1 MEGKEKTFGE
11 LKKGDT
17 IYFYHQDM
25 YDGPGILRE
34 YILEKD
40 PYQTYYENIIA
51 IDVRLTE
58 NCLCKE
64 LEFAEDDIDDTLNL
78 ADFNYNCLHYGD
90 EYWYFTTNKERA
102 IRKRKEM
109 LDAYIYKTEKNL
121 NILKMKLEEHMN
133 EYKEELVKY
142 GLIKD

>member
-34 YILEKD
+34 YVLEHNPSPTCSKSIKR
-40 PYQTYYENIIA
+40 YAIRLNGEYLYEN
-51 IDVRLTE
+51 
-58 NCLCKE
+58 
-64 LEFAEDDIDDTLNL
+64 LEFADDDVDDTLNL
-78 ADFNYNCLHYGD
+78 TDYNHNCLHYGD

-102 IRKRKEM
+102 IRKRKDM
-109 LDAYIYKTEKNL
+109 IDAYIFKTEKNL
-121 NILKMKLEEHMN
+121 NILKRKLEEHMN
-133 EYKEELVKY
+133 EYREELIKY
-142 GLIKD
+142 GNIKL

>member
-34 YILEKD
+34 YIFENEPETTGWEGIKTYAIRLNGEYLYKD
-40 PYQTYYENIIA
+40 
-51 IDVRLTE
+51 
-58 NCLCKE
+58 
-64 LEFAEDDIDDTLNL
+64 LEFADDDVEDTLNI
-78 ADFNYNCLHYGD
+78 ADYNHNCMHYGD

-109 LDAYIYKTEKNL
+109 LDAYIFKTEKNL
-121 NILKMKLEEHMN
+121 NILKRKLEEHMN
-133 EYKEELVKY
+133 EYREELVKY

>member
-34 YILEKD
+34 YVLEKD
-40 PYQTYYENIIA
+40 PSPLCCSSIKEYAIKLNGGYLYEG
-51 IDVRLTE
+51 
-58 NCLCKE
+58 
-64 LEFAEDDIDDTLNL
+64 LEFADDDVDDTLNI
-78 ADFNYNCLHYGD
+78 ADYNYNCLHYGD
-90 EYWYFTTNKERA
+90 EYWYFTPNKERI

-109 LDAYIYKTEKNL
+109 IDAYIFKTEKNL

-133 EYKEELVKY
+133 EYREELIKY
-142 GLIKD
+142 GIIKL

>member
-34 YILEKD
+34 YIFEKD
-40 PYQTYYENIIA
+40 PSPTCCDGIKEYAIRLNGEYLYEG
-51 IDVRLTE
+51 
-58 NCLCKE
+58 
-64 LEFAEDDIDDTLNL
+64 LEFADDDVDDTLNL
-78 ADFNYNCLHYGD
+78 VDFNHNCLHYGD

-109 LDAYIYKTEKNL
+109 LDAYIFKTEQNL

-133 EYKEELVKY
+133 EYREELVKY
-142 GLIKD
+142 GNIKL

>member
-34 YILEKD
+34 YVFEHD
-40 PYQTYYENIIA
+40 PSPSCCHGVKEYA
-51 IDVRLTE
+51 IRLTGE
-58 NCLCKE
+58 YLYE
-64 LEFAEDDIDDTLNL
+64 GLEFADDDVDDTLNL
-78 ADFNYNCLHYGD
+78 RDYDHNCLHYGD
-90 EYWYFTTNKERA
+90 EYWYFSPNKER
-102 IRKRKEM
+102 ILRKRKEM
-109 LDAYIYKTEKNL
+109 LDAYIFRTEKNL

-133 EYKEELVKY
+133 EYKDELIKY
-142 GLIKD
+142 GIIKL

>member
-17 IYFYHQDM
+17 IYFYHKDM
-25 YDGPGILRE
+25 YKGPGNIGE
-34 YILEKD
+34 YILKKN
-40 PYQTYYENIIA
+40 PCQTPYENEVT

-58 NCLCKE
+58 NCLCEE
-64 LEFAEDDIDDTLNL
+64 LEFAEDGVDETLNL
-78 ADFNYNCLHYGD
+78 ADFNYNCLLYGN

-109 LDAYIYKTEKNL
+109 LDAYIFKNEKNL

-133 EYKEELVKY
+133 KYKEELVKY
-142 GLIKD
+142 GIIKI